1 MKKVRWDLIGIL
13 GGVAGVVIA
22 VISVLRSGGPNRVYI
37 AIAMVIVF
45 GGMGYIINKFLWAPR
60 ANLRRLNNTGI
71 PGKAKILEVHDT
83 NVAVNNNPQVRLVLE
98 LNNNNSGEVYTTD
111 CKTIVSKFNSNYF
124 QPGKEVNVKIDPA
137 DEKNVIIAVG

>member
-22 VISVLRSGGPNRVYI
+22 ILSVLKSGGPDRVYI

-45 GGMGYIINKFLWAPR
+45 GGMGYIINKFLWAPK

-71 PGKAKILEVHDT
+71 PGKAKILEVHET
-83 NVAVNNNPQVRLVLE
+83 NVAVNNNPQLRLVLE
-98 LNNNNSGEVYTTD
+98 LNNNGEVYTTN
-111 CKTIVSKFNSNYF
+111 CKTIVSKFTPNYF

-137 DEKNVIIAVG
+137 NEKNVIVDFG